1 MTSNKDVYKH
11 HITPFFGKNDIINVI
26 EGFVIEDS
34 SMRDISNNMEHIKN
48 TINQITNNMPKNKEI
63 NENVNKNY
71 VKMRNEVSRYNM
83 RNQKMIFQPELYERI
98 DNNGNLYE
106 DLEPSI
112 SDARST
118 DSREL
123 MIQQNTA
130 YIVCSLVISSILI
143 IAITVQ

>member
-11 HITPFFGKNDIINVI
+11 HITPFFEKNDIINVI